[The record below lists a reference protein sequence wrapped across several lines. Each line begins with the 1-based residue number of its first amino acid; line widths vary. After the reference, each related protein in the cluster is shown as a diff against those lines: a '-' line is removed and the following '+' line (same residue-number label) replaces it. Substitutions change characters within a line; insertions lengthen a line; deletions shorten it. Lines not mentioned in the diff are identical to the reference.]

1 MKVVAMAALVVMCV
15 WPLSVSAFQCPQ
27 LQAQIDKEFGKRFD
41 RTATTARSTAAEAAA
56 LHRAGKHAES
66 VKMYEDAAK
75 AGGLK
80 LSEAK

>member
-1 MKVVAMAALVVMCV
+1 MKVAAMAALVLMCA
-15 WPLSVSAFQCPQ
+15 WPLSASASQCPT

-41 RTATTARSTAAEAAA
+41 RMATDVRTTAAQAAA

-66 VKMYEDAAK
+66 MKMYEDAAK

-80 LSEAK
+80 LNPAK